1 MFIALRAISLEITDF
16 LAHLSHIVGMC
27 DATYAIDITLNVL
40 YHFGYEDLG
49 AIYAKSNAGE
59 KWIGLSISP
68 TF

>member
-1 MFIALRAISLEITDF
+1 
-16 LAHLSHIVGMC
+16 MC